1 MGEREFGRCRK
12 GRPQRRARGGR
23 GNGCHLGPICPTQRL
38 TGPNGGRIVGGS
50 MTEKNGFSL
59 STAYQNPAG
68 RKVYGWAVPGFFLCP
83 SAIGP
88 SKVGAGASPQKAFGC
103 QWQAKRSA
111 CPTQGWVKLAPPDRA
126 STGGS
131 GFSALRGDAK
141 FGGLSCFFFR
151 PSVPC
156 KKGRKPCAA
165 TPSTNGPHRLEPA
178 GGHGPAPPV
187 IGAHSG
193 PQAVTR
199 GIPAPPAGGCTCA
212 PCSRS
217 YHRLANG
224 VDAGPARMCFSV
236 FTPFQKTVDRQFV
249 STQAEEK

>member
-88 SKVGAGASPQKAFGC
+88 SKVGAGASPQNAFGC

-111 CPTQGWVKLAPPDRA
+111 CPTRRWVKPSLQSVAAD
-126 STGGS
+126 GHGQQ
-131 GFSALRGDAK
+131 SALRGDVAILFFLLFFSSLAK
-141 FGGLSCFFFR
+141 RC
-151 PSVPC
+151 P
-156 KKGRKPCAA
+156 
-165 TPSTNGPHRLEPA
+165 E
-178 GGHGPAPPV
+178 
-187 IGAHSG
+187 
-193 PQAVTR
+193 
-199 GIPAPPAGGCTCA
+199 
-212 PCSRS
+212 
-217 YHRLANG
+217 
-224 VDAGPARMCFSV
+224 
-236 FTPFQKTVDRQFV
+236 
-249 STQAEEK
+249 